1 MAGSLI
7 PAPIVPAP
15 QPLARRY
22 GLFTAASGPLDLP
35 DHGEGGGVRYTPED
49 CGEVAA
55 YGVACYGSGIGQTD
69 APAKPLDGVADEVNT
84 GVFVAL
90 ATIECNAVGYT
101 RDEQITRLRRRH
113 EAGEQAAVERA
124 LWSGLDFEGNDLG
137 IRTLDTEAVDITAGY
152 DPGLITD
159 VIGALERYAYTT
171 QGYGSVAY
179 IHAPI
184 EVAAFAAEQGLVIP
198 ETPSQ
203 PTGRKLTPMGSVWSF
218 GAYPGGSIVITG
230 QTTVW
235 RSADVQVYESFEN
248 SSNEMLLVAERA
260 YSVAFDCFAG
270 RAEFDPL
277 EVTSP

>member
-55 YGVACYGSGIGQTD
+55 YGVACYGSGVGQTE
-69 APAKPLDGVADEVNT
+69 APAKPLDTVADEVNT

-101 RDEQITRLRRRH
+101 RDEQITRVRRRH

-124 LWSGLDFEGNDLG
+124 LWSGLDFEGNSLG
-137 IRTLDTEAVDITAGY
+137 IRTLDTEAVDIPAGY

-159 VIGALERYAYTT
+159 VIGALERYAYTVN
-171 QGYGSVAY
+171 GYGYQAY
-179 IHAPI
+179 IHAPV
-184 EVAAFAAEQGLVIP
+184 EVASFAHESGQVLKDGPRLV
-198 ETPSQ
+198 
-203 PTGRKLTPMGSVWSF
+203 TPMGSIWSF
-218 GAYPGGSIVITG
+218 GAYPGGSIIVTG

-235 RSADVQVYESFEN
+235 RAPGVDVADAFN
-248 SSNEMLLVAERA
+248 PTSNARLLVAERA
-260 YSVAFDCFAG
+260 YAVSFDCFAG
-270 RAEFDPL
+270 RATFDPL
-277 EVTSP
+277 ELTSP

>member
-171 QGYGSVAY
+171 QGYGYQAY
-179 IHAPI
+179 IHAPV
-184 EVAAFAAEQGLVIP
+184 EVASFAHESGQVLRDGPRLV
-198 ETPSQ
+198 
-203 PTGRKLTPMGSVWSF
+203 TPMGSIWTF
-218 GAYPGGSIVITG
+218 GAYPGGSIIITG

-235 RSADVQVYESFEN
+235 RASGVDVADAFN
-248 SSNEMLLVAERA
+248 PASNARLLVAERA
-260 YSVAFDCFAG
+260 YAVSFDCFAG
-270 RAEFDPL
+270 RATFDPL
-277 EVTSP
+277 ELTSP

>member
-1 MAGSLI
+1 VAGSLI

-55 YGVACYGSGIGQTD
+55 YGVACYGSGVGQTE
-69 APAKPLDGVADEVNT
+69 APAKPLDGVSDEVNT

-101 RDEQITRLRRRH
+101 RDEQMTRLRRRH

-137 IRTLDTEAVDITAGY
+137 IRSLDAEAVDIPAGF

-159 VIGALERYAYTT
+159 VIGGLERYAYTIN
-171 QGYGSVAY
+171 GYGYQAF
-179 IHAPI
+179 IHAPV
-184 EVAAFAAEQGLVIP
+184 EVASFAHESGQVLKDGPRLV
-198 ETPSQ
+198 
-203 PTGRKLTPMGSVWSF
+203 TPMGSIWSF
-218 GAYPGGSIVITG
+218 GAYPGGSIIITG

-235 RSADVQVYESFEN
+235 RASGVDVADAFNPTTNVR
-248 SSNEMLLVAERA
+248 LLAAERA
-260 YSVAFDCFAG
+260 YAVSFDCFAG
-270 RAEFDPL
+270 RATFDPL
-277 EVTSP
+277 ELTSP